1 MFNAT
6 TKEVNLMTYAELLSS
21 YIEKSNLSLSQISN
35 ALKEKGFSTDK
46 GYISKLQNNKIPP
59 AGEELS
65 RALAEITGGDP
76 DLLNIAAY
84 IEKAPVI
91 IRPLIKWYLEN
102 WDTFVTVL
110 SNIFYF
116 TDNPD
121 DPNTIQFL
129 EMLKTKSL
137 NEQLDIIMHF
147 IERYELYNYTALR
160 TRLTESN
167 LSEEQINNV
176 ISTLENKPVN
186 KITVFDHGKSNWTY
200 DWVDTSKTGIDP
212 MTHSFEIVEDDSMS
226 GANITK
232 GSKVLI
238 RYLNKKEEITFGK
251 IYKVYLNNE
260 FMIRRI
266 YKIDDNTILLQS
278 ENPNFPP
285 TVVNKPVS
293 ETYFRIIGIVESV
306 EFNPN
311 A

>member
-1 MFNAT
+1 
-6 TKEVNLMTYAELLSS
+6 MTYAELLSS

-116 TDNPD
+116 TRDNPD

-137 NEQLDIIMHF
+137 NEQLDIIMHY

-160 TRLTESN
+160 GRLTESN

-212 MTHSFEIVEDDSMS
+212 MTHSFEIVEDDTMS

-251 IYKVYLNNE
+251 IYQVYLNNE

>member
-1 MFNAT
+1 
-6 TKEVNLMTYAELLSS
+6 MTYAELLSS

-116 TDNPD
+116 TRDNPD

-137 NEQLDIIMHF
+137 NEQLDIIMHY
-147 IERYELYNYTALR
+147 IERYELYNYNDLR
-160 TRLTESN
+160 RRLTESN

-212 MTHSFEIVEDDSMS
+212 MTHSFEIIKDDSMS

-251 IYKVYLNNE
+251 IYQVFLNNE

-293 ETYFRIIGIVESV
+293 ESYFSIIGIVESV

>member
-1 MFNAT
+1 
-6 TKEVNLMTYAELLSS
+6 MTYAELLSS

-116 TDNPD
+116 TRDNPD

-137 NEQLDIIMHF
+137 NEQLDIIMHY

-160 TRLTESN
+160 GRLTESN

-251 IYKVYLNNE
+251 IYQVYLNNE